1 MNFAFAQTEMPTDHF
16 YKTNDRFLKII
27 KHSIMK
33 NKITLIAF
41 SFFVVLTASAQVG
54 IGTTNPQESL
64 HVAGNTS
71 TIRVDGLNS
80 ENNTKNFGGS
90 AKYNVLV
97 DANGN
102 LSLGDMSG
110 EVVSESGISSPVVV
124 QTTANSGLNS
134 SELYQKNFTLT
145 QRALVIIT
153 YYISIDYEGYDGV
166 SKIDDGR
173 AKIAHNYFYLGDGTN
188 ADTAKAYGM
197 TSSVYSNSNCDTA
210 TGYVYNSRSTTIS
223 LEAGTYSVHL
233 NGAVYGGGLTADAAF
248 RATFGD
254 LDRID
259 IQAIYL

>member
-1 MNFAFAQTEMPTDHF
+1 
-16 YKTNDRFLKII
+16 
-27 KHSIMK
+27 MK
-33 NKITLIAF
+33 NKITLIAL
-41 SFFVVLTASAQVG
+41 SFFAVLTASAQVG

-64 HVAGNTS
+64 HIGGDNS
-71 TIRVDGLNS
+71 TIRIDGLNS
-80 ENNTKNFGGS
+80 ENNNKNFGGT

-97 DANGN
+97 DSNGN
-102 LSLGDMSG
+102 LSLGDLSG

-134 SELYQKNFTLT
+134 AELYQKNFTLT
-145 QRALVIIT
+145 QRALVVIT
-153 YYISIDYEGYDGV
+153 YYISIDFEGYDGV
-166 SKIDDGR
+166 TKIDDGR
-173 AKIAHNYFYLGDGTN
+173 AKIAHNYFYLGNGS
-188 ADTAKAYGM
+188 TANTSKAYGM

-233 NGAVYGGGLTADAAF
+233 NGAVFGGDLTADAAF